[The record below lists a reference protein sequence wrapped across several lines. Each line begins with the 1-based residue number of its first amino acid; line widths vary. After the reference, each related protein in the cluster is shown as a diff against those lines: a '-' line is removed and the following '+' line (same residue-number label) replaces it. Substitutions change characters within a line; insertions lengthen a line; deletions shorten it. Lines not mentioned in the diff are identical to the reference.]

1 LVRRNKTAVAGAAA
15 VLAALVLGFGL
26 SLYLFIQ
33 ERHAL
38 RNEREALARAVAA
51 ERRQAELREQAELGL
66 ALERRMREMASVG
79 DKFMTAGRYMS
90 QGMMDKAEE
99 VMAEVPS
106 NIPQS
111 SVIYNTLGEV
121 YSRRGDWHAAIRN
134 FSKSAAADPTNHI
147 AYHNLAPLLV
157 QVGDMDGY
165 RSHCQRVL
173 NQFVETKDPVI
184 AERIAKDC
192 LMFPPPTENLKR
204 LGKMADTAIAA
215 NPTNNAWPYFQ
226 LVKGLAEYRLGQYA
240 GAEDWLGKVGLRA
253 GVPARDAE
261 VQATLAMAQYRLG
274 QTNAAQAALAE
285 GIKIAETKLNRS
297 DRIDWND
304 QIIAKVLLRE
314 AHTLIVGSAPPAD
327 VLK

>member
-1 LVRRNKTAVAGAAA
+1 
-15 VLAALVLGFGL
+15 
-26 SLYLFIQ
+26 
-33 ERHAL
+33 
-38 RNEREALARAVAA
+38 
-51 ERRQAELREQAELGL
+51 
-66 ALERRMREMASVG
+66 
-79 DKFMTAGRYMS
+79 
-90 QGMMDKAEE
+90 MDD
-99 VMAEVPS
+99 
-106 NIPQS
+106 I
-111 SVIYNTLGEV
+111 
-121 YSRRGDWHAAIRN
+121 
-134 FSKSAAADPTNHI
+134 
-147 AYHNLAPLLV
+147 
-157 QVGDMDGY
+157 
-165 RSHCQRVL
+165 
-173 NQFVETKDPVI
+173 
-184 AERIAKDC
+184 
-192 LMFPPPTENLKR
+192 
-204 LGKMADTAIAA
+204 AIAA